1 MKKILIYVTA
11 CMTMFSLAAC
21 MNNRDN
27 AADNDKN
34 DSVENVVHD
43 DQKADNGMD
52 NTDQTNNA
60 NLDVSEKT
68 ADRVE
73 ELDEVNGATVL
84 VTDHK
89 AYAAVDL
96 KNGTKVNDDLKNKIE
111 EKVKEADTSVEK
123 VYVSEDPDFSTQIK
137 DYADRIRGGE
147 PVEGF
152 FDEFSDA
159 VRRVFPNA

>member
-1 MKKILIYVTA
+1 MKKISIYVAA
-11 CMTMFSLAAC
+11 CMTMFSLTAC

-27 AADNDKN
+27 ASDNVKN
-34 DSVENVVHD
+34 DSAENVVHD
-43 DQKADNGMD
+43 DQTADNGMD
-52 NTDQTNNA
+52 HTDQTNQA

-68 ADRVE
+68 ADLVE

-96 KNGTKVNDDLKNKIE
+96 KNGTKVNDELKSKIE

-123 VYVSEDPDFSTQIK
+123 VYVSEDPDFSTQMK

-152 FDEFSDA
+152 FDEFGDA
-159 VRRVFPNA
+159 VRRVFPSA

>member
-1 MKKILIYVTA
+1 MAA
-11 CMTMFSLAAC
+11 CMIMFSLAAC

-27 AADNDKN
+27 AADNANN
-34 DSVENVVHD
+34 DSVENVVQD
-43 DQKADNGMD
+43 EQKADNGMD
-52 NTDQTNNA
+52 QTNQA

-68 ADRVE
+68 ADRVK

-111 EKVKEADTSVEK
+111 EKVKEADTSVDK
-123 VYVSEDPDFSTQIK
+123 VYVSEDPDFSTQMK

-159 VRRVFPNA
+159 VRRVFPSA